1 MVFPRSEMKW
11 RLASEVNKRYSTDCG
26 VFADQILNHGHRS
39 LFASHVESCCFVWSL
54 FIVQNKQLSYA
65 RAQKA
70 SKHEEVRKS
79 HEAFDKK
86 NSNSS
91 G

>member
-11 RLASEVNKRYSTDCG
+11 CLACEVDKCYSTDCG

-39 LFASHVESCCFVWSL
+39 LFASHVKSCCFVWSL
-54 FIVQNKQLSYA
+54 SIVKNKQLPYKGT
-65 RAQKA
+65 QKA
-70 SKHEEVRKS
+70 AKHEEARES
-79 HEAFDKK
+79 HEAVDKK